1 MVQKVKPY
9 DSCKMH
15 VSDGFKAERVLSW
28 RLQTHSILLFLC
40 NIGEEG
46 GNACRLKMYS
56 LHRAWGSKKKKK
68 ILIIVHELK
77 CAKEAFEFP
86 ELLEGHI

>member
-1 MVQKVKPY
+1 MTASKQNGFSHGGSRHTVFYFFVQY
-9 DSCKMH
+9 R
-15 VSDGFKAERVLSW
+15 G
-28 RLQTHSILLFLC
+28 
-40 NIGEEG
+40 GG

-56 LHRAWGSKKKKK
+56 LHRAWGSKKI
-68 ILIIVHELK
+68 ILIIVHEMK